1 MTASLR
7 QRLEAAIIRHG
18 VPGASLALWHGGE
31 LHEATAGH
39 ANLRAQT
46 TATPDT
52 LFQIGSIT
60 KLFTATLI
68 LGLAAEG
75 TLTLDQPVAELLPG
89 FALADTDAARQVT
102 VRQLL
107 CHSGGMDG
115 DFFKPHGRGED
126 RIARYV
132 ADCRDLPQLH
142 PPGALFSYCNSGYVI
157 LGRII
162 ETLTGTH
169 WDKALEERL
178 LRPLGLRETKSLPEE
193 AIRFRCAIGHAP
205 HPDTGRMDITPIA
218 YLAQS
223 NAPAGSTVMARARDV
238 IRLARPLFG
247 IGGDAAAPLPAALTQ
262 QMQTAQITLPP
273 HYPMRHWG
281 LGPKI
286 FDWGGMRG
294 FGHDGVTIGQHS
306 YLRVIPERDLAI
318 VLLTNG
324 GDANSLY
331 EDLVGALLAE
341 LADIRLPQLPAPDP
355 RAVTDRASYT
365 GTYEKL
371 SARIHISEVEGAL
384 QSRSEVN
391 IDFMGGFRPMT
402 LRLEPVDATLW
413 LARVPD
419 SAAPYPVRFL
429 DFGTDGR
436 PAFLHMGLRAYRRVA

>member
-1 MTASLR
+1 MTVSLR
-7 QRLEAAIIRHG
+7 QRLEAAIARHG
-18 VPGASLALWHGGE
+18 VPGASLALWHGGA
-31 LHEATAGH
+31 LHEAAAGH
-39 ANLRAQT
+39 ANLRAQIA
-46 TATPDT
+46 ATPDT

-75 TLTLDQPVAELLPG
+75 ALTLDRPVAQLLPG
-89 FALADTDAARQVT
+89 FALADADAARQVT

-132 ADCRDLPQLH
+132 ADCRELPQLH

-162 ETLTGTH
+162 EVLTGTY
-169 WDKALEERL
+169 WDKVLKERL
-178 LRPLGLRETKSLPEE
+178 LRPLGLRETKSLAEE

-205 HPDTGRMDITPIA
+205 HPDTGEMDITPIA

-223 NAPAGSTVMARARDV
+223 NAPAGSTVMASARDV
-238 IRLARPLFG
+238 IGFARALFSMR
-247 IGGDAAAPLPAALTQ
+247 GDSTAPLPAALTRE
-262 QMQTAQITLPP
+262 MQTAQITLPP

-286 FDWGGMRG
+286 FDWDGVRG
-294 FGHDGVTIGQHS
+294 FGHDGVTIGQQS
-306 YLRVIPERDLAI
+306 FLRVIPERDLAI
-318 VLLTNG
+318 ILLTNG

-331 EDLVGALLAE
+331 EDFIGALLSE

-355 RAVTDRASYT
+355 RAVADRAPYT

-371 SARIHISEVEGAL
+371 SARIHINEVDRVL

-402 LRLEPVDATLW
+402 LRLEPVDAALW

-419 SAAPYPVRFL
+419 SAAPYPIRFL
-429 DFGTDGR
+429 DFGADGR
-436 PAFLHMGLRAYRRVA
+436 PAYLHMGLRAYRRVA

>member
-1 MTASLR
+1 MSAALR
-7 QRLEAAIIRHG
+7 QRLERAIARHG
-18 VPGASLALWHGGE
+18 VPGASLALWHKQE
-31 LHEATAGH
+31 LHEAAAGS
-39 ANLRAQT
+39 ANLRAQIA
-46 TATPDT
+46 ATPDT

-68 LGLAAEG
+68 LGLAADG
-75 TLTLDQPVAELLPG
+75 ALALDQPVAELLSG
-89 FALADTDAARQVT
+89 FALADADAARQVT

-162 ETLTGTH
+162 ELLTGTH
-169 WDKALEERL
+169 WDRALKERL
-178 LRPLGLRETKSLPEE
+178 LRPLGLRETKSLAEE

-205 HPDTGRMDITPIA
+205 HPDTGAMDITPIA

-223 NAPAGSTVMARARDV
+223 NAPAGSTVMATARDV
-238 IRLARPLFG
+238 IGFARALFG
-247 IGGDAAAPLPAALTQ
+247 MDGALVPPLPAALVQDMQ
-262 QMQTAQITLPP
+262 QPQIAVPP

-286 FDWGGMRG
+286 FDWNGVRG
-294 FGHDGVTIGQHS
+294 FGHDGVTIGQQS
-306 YLRVIPERDLAI
+306 FLRVIPERDLAI

-324 GDANSLY
+324 GDANGLY
-331 EDLVGALLAE
+331 EDFIGALLSE
-341 LADIRLPQLPAPDP
+341 LADIGLPRLPAAQPG
-355 RAVTDRASYT
+355 AVTDRTAYT

-371 SARIHISEVEGAL
+371 SARIHITEADGAL

-391 IDFMGGFRPMT
+391 IDFLGGFRPMT
-402 LRLEPVDATLW
+402 LRLEPVDAALW
-413 LARVPD
+413 LAPVPD
-419 SAAPYPVRFL
+419 SAMPYPIRFL
-429 DFGTDGR
+429 DFGADGR
-436 PAFLHMGLRAYRRVA
+436 PAYLHMGLRAYRRVA